1 MQLKTRTESI
11 YPIHMKKSPSLKTP
25 NGYFFSVAEAAIK
38 KPGRKDFALIFSEVE
53 SAIAGTFT
61 TNTVKAAPVQLC
73 MRKTASGR
81 GQAILVNSGNANAC
95 TGKQGMKDA
104 RDMVAIASKQLGIGT
119 GLTYICSTG
128 VIGTPMP
135 MQRILPAIGPLAGG
149 LGNASFD
156 DVAGAIMTTDT
167 FPKVASRL
175 IKISGKQ
182 GTIAGICKGAGMI
195 APNMAT
201 MLCFILTD
209 IAVEKKTLH
218 AALKSA
224 VRKSFNRITIDGDMS
239 TNDTALI
246 MANGVIGNKPITKNS
261 SEFPAFQKAL
271 DELTYELSK
280 LIVKDGEGATKLVEV
295 IIRNAKSE
303 KDAQQA
309 ALAIANS
316 SLVKTAIYG
325 NDANWGRIMAAVG
338 YSGIR
343 FNPEKADVFFNKVK
357 VVKNGIMNKKDRE
370 ATEEMKKKE
379 LKITLDLHA
388 GKASVKV
395 LTCDLTEDYIRINA
409 EYRT

>member
-1 MQLKTRTESI
+1 
-11 YPIHMKKSPSLKTP
+11 MKKSQDIRTP
-25 NGYFFSVAEAAIK
+25 NGFFFSVTEAAIK
-38 KPGRKDFALIFSEVE
+38 KPGRKDMALIFSEAE
-53 SAIAGTFT
+53 ASIAGTFT
-61 TNTVKAAPVQLC
+61 TNTVKAAPVRIC
-73 MRKTASGR
+73 MQKIKSGS
-81 GQAILVNSGNANAC
+81 GQAIIVNSGNANAC

-104 RDMVAIASKQLGIGT
+104 RDMVAVASKQLGIGI

-128 VIGTPMP
+128 VIGAPMP
-135 MQRILPAIGPLAGG
+135 MQRIIPAISPLAGS
-149 LGNASFD
+149 LGNATFND
-156 DVAGAIMTTDT
+156 IAKAIMTTDT
-167 FPKVASRL
+167 FPKITSRQ
-175 IKISGKQ
+175 IKVDGKQ
-182 GTIAGICKGAGMI
+182 GVIAGICKGAGMI

-209 IAVEKKTLH
+209 IAIEKKTLH
-218 AALKSA
+218 ATLKSS

-246 MANGVIGNKPITKNS
+246 MANGVLGNKPVTKNS

-295 IIRNAKSE
+295 FVRGAKNEADAE
-303 KDAQQA
+303 KA

-338 YSGIR
+338 YSRII
-343 FNPEKADVFFNKVK
+343 FNPEKTDVFFNKVK
-357 VVKNGIMNKKDRE
+357 VVKSGIMNNKDKE

-379 LKITLDLHA
+379 LKITVDLHA

>member
-1 MQLKTRTESI
+1 
-11 YPIHMKKSPSLKTP
+11 MKKSPDKKIP
-25 NGYFFSVAEAAIK
+25 QGFFFSVTEAAIK
-38 KPGRKDFALIFSEVE
+38 KPGRKDLALIFSEVE

-61 TNTVKAAPVQLC
+61 TNTVKAAPVRLC
-73 MRKTASGR
+73 IRKIASGR
-81 GQAILVNSGNANAC
+81 GQAIIVNSGNANAC

-104 RDMVAIASKQLGIGT
+104 RDIIAAASKQLGIGT

-135 MQRILPAIGPLAGG
+135 MQRILPAIGPLSGG
-149 LGNASFD
+149 LGNATFD
-156 DVAGAIMTTDT
+156 DVAKAIMTTDT
-167 FPKVASRL
+167 FPKIASRQ
-175 IKISGKQ
+175 IKMQGKQ
-182 GTIAGICKGAGMI
+182 GTLAGICKGAGMI

-209 IAVEKKTLH
+209 IAVEKKALH
-218 AALKSA
+218 TALKSA
-224 VRKSFNRITIDGDMS
+224 VDKSFNRITIDGDMS

-246 MANGVIGNKPITKNS
+246 MANGVLGNKSLTMNS
-261 SEFPAFQKAL
+261 AEFPAFQKAL
-271 DELTYELSK
+271 DELCYELSK

-295 IIRNAKSE
+295 IVKNGKSE

-338 YSGIR
+338 YSGIS
-343 FNPEKADVFFNKVK
+343 FNPDKTDVYFNKVK
-357 VVKNGIMNKKDRE
+357 VVRNGIMNNKDKE

-379 LKITLDLHA
+379 LKITVNLHA

-395 LTCDLTEDYIRINA
+395 LTCDLTEDYIKINA

>member
-1 MQLKTRTESI
+1 MKES
-11 YPIHMKKSPSLKTP
+11 PDKKTP
-25 NGYFFSVAEAAIK
+25 QGFFFSAAEAAIK
-38 KPGRKDFALIFSEVE
+38 KPGRNDMALIFSEVE

-61 TNTVKAAPVQLC
+61 TNTVKAAPVRLC
-73 MRKTASGR
+73 MQKIASGR

-104 RDMVAIASKQLGIGT
+104 RDMVSGASKQLGIGI

-135 MQRILPAIGPLAGG
+135 MQRVLPMIGPLTGG
-149 LGNASFD
+149 LGNASFED
-156 DVAGAIMTTDT
+156 IARAIMTTDT
-167 FPKVASRL
+167 FPKITSRQ
-175 IKISGKQ
+175 IKIQGKQ

-209 IAVEKKTLH
+209 IAVGKKALH

-224 VRKSFNRITIDGDMS
+224 VGKSFNRITIDGDMS

-246 MANGVIGNKPITKNS
+246 MANGVLGNSQLTAKS
-261 SEFPAFQKAL
+261 ADFPAFQKAL
-271 DELTYELSK
+271 DELTYELSQ
-280 LIVKDGEGATKLVEV
+280 LIVKDGEGATKLIEV
-295 IIRNAKSE
+295 IVKNAKSE
-303 KDAQQA
+303 RDAEKA
-309 ALAIANS
+309 ALTIANS

-338 YSGIR
+338 YSGVS
-343 FNPEKADVFFNKVK
+343 FNPEKTDVCFNKVK
-357 VVKNGIMNKKDRE
+357 VVKSGVMNNKDKE

-379 LKITLDLHA
+379 LKIIVDLHA
-388 GKASVKV
+388 GKASAKV

>member
-1 MQLKTRTESI
+1 
-11 YPIHMKKSPSLKTP
+11 MKASPSIKTP
-25 NGYFFSVAEAAIK
+25 NGFFFSVTEAAIK
-38 KPGRKDFALIFSEVE
+38 KPGRKDFALIFSEAE

-61 TNTVKAAPVQLC
+61 TNLVQAAPVQLC
-73 MRKTASGR
+73 KQKIKSGR
-81 GQAILVNSGNANAC
+81 GQAIIVNSGNANAC
-95 TGKQGMKDA
+95 TGRQGMKDA
-104 RDMVAIASKQLGIGT
+104 RDMVALVSRQLGIGS

-128 VIGTPMP
+128 VIGTPLPMP
-135 MQRILPAIGPLAGG
+135 RILPAIGPLAGG
-149 LGNASFD
+149 LGSASFD

-167 FPKVASRL
+167 FPKTAVRQIRL
-175 IKISGKQ
+175 GDKT
-182 GTIAGICKGAGMI
+182 GTISGICKGAGMI

-209 IAVEKKTLH
+209 IAVEEKTLH
-218 AALKSA
+218 AALKIA
-224 VRKSFNRITIDGDMS
+224 VGKSFNRITIDGDMS

-246 MANGVIGNKPITKNS
+246 MANGVLGNKALTKKS
-261 SEFPAFQKAL
+261 SEFPAFQKLL
-271 DELTYELSK
+271 DELTYELSM

-295 IIRNAKSE
+295 LIRGAKKEADAE
-303 KDAQQA
+303 KA

-338 YSGIR
+338 YSGIS
-343 FNPEKADVFFNKVK
+343 FNPEKTDVYFNKVK
-357 VVKNGIMNKKDRE
+357 VVKNGIMNNKDKE

-379 LKITLDLHA
+379 LKIVVDLHA
-388 GKASVKV
+388 GKASAKV

>member
-1 MQLKTRTESI
+1 
-11 YPIHMKKSPSLKTP
+11 MKKTADKKIPQ
-25 NGYFFSVAEAAIK
+25 GFFFSVTEAAIK
-38 KPGRKDFALIFSEVE
+38 KPGRRDLALIFSEVE

-73 MRKTASGR
+73 MQKIKSGR

-95 TGKQGMKDA
+95 TGRQGMKDA
-104 RDMVAIASKQLGIGT
+104 RDMVTAASKQLGINA
-119 GLTYICSTG
+119 GLTYLCSTG

-135 MQRILPAIGPLAGG
+135 MQRILPAINPLAGG
-149 LGNASFD
+149 LGNASLD
-156 DVAGAIMTTDT
+156 DTARAIMTTDT
-167 FPKVASRL
+167 FPKLSSRQ
-175 IKISGKQ
+175 IIIQGKK

-209 IAVEKKTLH
+209 IAVEEKTLQ

-224 VRKSFNRITIDGDMS
+224 VGKSFNRITIDGDMS

-246 MANGVIGNKPITKNS
+246 MANGLLGNRPVTKNS
-261 SEFPAFQKAL
+261 SGFPAFQKAL

-280 LIVKDGEGATKLVEV
+280 LIVKDGEGATKLIEV
-295 IIRNAKSE
+295 VVQNAKTE
-303 KDAQQA
+303 KAAQQA

-338 YSGIR
+338 YSGIS
-343 FNPEKADVFFNKVK
+343 FTPEKADVFFNKVK
-357 VVKNGIMNKKDRE
+357 VVKNGIMNNKDKE
-370 ATEEMKKKE
+370 ATEEIKKKE
-379 LKITLDLHA
+379 LKIIVDLHA